1 VAEAAEATDAA
12 KPAGAE
18 PHDFLLLLEPLL
30 VLVHPRLDMNA

>member
-1 VAEAAEATDAA
+1 VAEAAEAA

-30 VLVHPRLDMNA
+30 VLVHPRHDMKP